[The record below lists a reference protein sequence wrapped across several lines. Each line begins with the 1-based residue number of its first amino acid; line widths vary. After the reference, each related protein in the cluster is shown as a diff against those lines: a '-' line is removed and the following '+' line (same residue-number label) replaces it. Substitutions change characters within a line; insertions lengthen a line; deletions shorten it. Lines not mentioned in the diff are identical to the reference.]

1 MQCEQCLLVPC
12 CPTCPPCY
20 LCYRSK
26 CVPGSLNQRQPC
38 SSADTWQ
45 YLEMFL
51 KVMGG
56 GRSGCWHLAGIL
68 TWLHC
73 TDSAPLTE
81 VRTLKPTMPRL
92 ESPGLQLNEQI
103 PVCTPASPFLL
114 LNTDGRTQSLCFYQ
128 FGCHLPNPTGA
139 MCEVTFSLLAVSCD
153 TALELLSAITQ
164 AYGCQLQLQKHVDKP
179 VDRGCNMAG

>member
-1 MQCEQCLLVPC
+1 MPCLSNVSEHLISFKWLSVMQREQCLLVPC

-26 CVPGSLNQRQPC
+26 CVPASLNQRQPC

-73 TDSAPLTE
+73 INSAPLTE

-92 ESPGLQLNEQI
+92 ESPELQLNEQI

-114 LNTDGRTQSLCFYQ
+114 LNTDGRT
-128 FGCHLPNPTGA
+128 
-139 MCEVTFSLLAVSCD
+139 VSLLLPIWMPPSKPYW
-153 TALELLSAITQ
+153 S
-164 AYGCQLQLQKHVDKP
+164 HV
-179 VDRGCNMAG
+179 